1 MKPHATDTTPAP
13 RPDALTRLAFE
24 RTRVAYERTLMAWVR
39 TAASLITFGFSVYKF
54 FQIEMKPAVAMSGG
68 IGARGFGLT
77 LIAIG
82 LLALLLG
89 TGEHWRDL
97 RMLRPQYPDMPRSMS
112 VWVGGLIGALGL
124 FALVATIQR
133 L

>member
-1 MKPHATDTTPAP
+1 MSTDAILATP
-13 RPDALTRLAFE
+13 RPGPDALTRLAF
-24 RTRVAYERTLMAWVR
+24 ERTLMAWVR

-54 FQIEMKPAVAMSGG
+54 SQIEMKPAVAMSGG

-77 LIAIG
+77 LIAID

-89 TGEHWRDL
+89 TGEHWLGL
-97 RMLRPQYPDMPRSMS
+97 RTLRPQYPDMPRSMS
-112 VWVGGLIGALGL
+112 AWVGGPIGALGL
-124 FALVATIQR
+124 VALVATVLR

>member
-1 MKPHATDTTPAP
+1 MNPHATDTTPRP
-13 RPDALTRLAFE
+13 GPDALTRLAFE

-54 FQIEMKPAVAMSGG
+54 FQIEMKPAMAMSGG

-97 RMLRPQYPDMPRSMS
+97 RTLRPQYPDMPRSMS
-112 VWVGGLIGALGL
+112 AWVSLLIGALGL
-124 FALVATIQR
+124 VALVATVQR